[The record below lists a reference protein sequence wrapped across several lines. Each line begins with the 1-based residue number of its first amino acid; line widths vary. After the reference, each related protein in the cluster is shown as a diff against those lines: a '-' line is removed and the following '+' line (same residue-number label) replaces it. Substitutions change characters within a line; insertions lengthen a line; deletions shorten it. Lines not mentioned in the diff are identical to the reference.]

1 MAFTPIETQDD
12 FDRAIAKRLAQK
24 EQEMT
29 AKFAGYTSPD
39 DLKKLQADQAKA
51 IETAK
56 QNLAD
61 MTTRAT
67 KAEGTLLRHK
77 VATEKHIPLAL
88 ADRLVGSTEE
98 ELSKDAE
105 TLAGLIGES
114 KPTVTPPPFTSSPAN
129 QAPNSTDAALKEML
143 AALIAPQS

>member
-24 EQEMT
+24 EQEIA
-29 AKFAGYTSPD
+29 AKYAGYTSPD
-39 DLKKLQADQAKA
+39 DLKAIRADYDKQLS
-51 IETAK
+51 TA
-56 QNLAD
+56 QTNLAD
-61 MTTRAT
+61 MTSRAT

-77 VATEKHIPLAL
+77 VAGEKGIPLAL
-88 ADRLVGSTEE
+88 ADRLVGSNEE
-98 ELSKDAE
+98 ELAQDAE
-105 TLAGLIGES
+105 TLAGLIGGG